1 MGKNRPKIG
10 VKDFK
15 NGRNNSK
22 KLPIIDIYID
32 IYKTYIIIL
41 LYYFEIYFRNVLECF
56 LVIRPAGSGLPKPF
70 LRVQET
76 PPPNPVDFLF
86 LLSLQNIKLY

>member
-1 MGKNRPKIG
+1 MKLKNPPKMGKNRPKIG

-15 NGRNNSK
+15 NCRNNSK

-41 LYYFEIYFRNVLECF
+41 LYYY
-56 LVIRPAGSGLPKPF
+56 
-70 LRVQET
+70 
-76 PPPNPVDFLF
+76 
-86 LLSLQNIKLY
+86 

>member
-41 LYYFEIYFRNVLECF
+41 LLDIFSECF
-56 LVIRPAGSGLPKPF
+56 GVLFGHPSGWLRFTKAVFEGSRDPPAQPG
-70 LRVQET
+70 
-76 PPPNPVDFLF
+76 
-86 LLSLQNIKLY
+86 